1 MKELTVKSLP
11 GVNFREGQVSPVD
24 LLAIATQVD
33 LDDFKKNKT
42 LIAFALEHLE
52 CEVDGK
58 WFPVKQPGREVY
70 MPFNLERNYRAL
82 NELVQ
87 WYLENV
93 VFEVFTDSAESTS
106 ET

>member
-1 MKELTVKSLP
+1 MRELTVKSLP
-11 GVNFREGQVSPVD
+11 GITFREGQVSPVD

-33 LDDFKKNKT
+33 PDDYKKNKT
-42 LIAFALEHLE
+42 LISFALEHLE
-52 CEVDGK
+52 CKVEGK
-58 WFPVKQPGREVY
+58 WLPVKVAGREVY
-70 MPFNLERNYRAL
+70 MPFGIERNFQAL

-93 VFEVFTDSAESTS
+93 VFEVFTGSAESTS

>member
-1 MKELTVKSLP
+1 MMEFNIESLP
-11 GVNFREGQVSPVD
+11 GITFREAQVSPID

-33 LDDFKKNKT
+33 FDEYKKSKE
-42 LIAFALEHLE
+42 LIQFALEHLE
-52 CEVDGK
+52 CEVEGK
-58 WFPVKQPGREVY
+58 YFPVKQAGREVY
-70 MPFNLERNYRAL
+70 MPFGIERKFKAL

-93 VFEVFTDSAESTS
+93 VFEVFTGSAESMN